1 MAGLATLFTRDF
13 FEIARNRL
21 NEDGIFVQWL
31 HSYQLDWPTLTLVG
45 RTFAEI
51 FPNSVLA
58 VTNPSGLG
66 RDFLLIG
73 FKGKDGLNPEYARQN
88 VAYAAQSGNVIL
100 TDPVVLYRQL
110 VSENLPALFGQGPV
124 HTDNR
129 PLLEFS
135 APRLMYR
142 SDDPAIFD
150 NLVKKRTLGET
161 SKNII
166 LHSNADV
173 DSRLAHAMYALS
185 VYKPFRNMVDPSE
198 LDSGQARQYIRK
210 VEKYCAENIVRPNIF
225 DEVLARLCLKV
236 QIHSLESR
244 LDEVPYKAASYT
256 MLGTLYSA
264 EGNADMA
271 IRYYSKS
278 LQIDGD
284 NAPVR
289 ASLGAVLVDQ
299 GRPDEA
305 IFHFMEA
312 LKIDPYYAATYNNLG
327 IALMNLGR
335 SDEGILHFQAAL
347 RLDPDYKDAL
357 KNLDRALARIG
368 TDAAGSGP

>member
-1 MAGLATLFTRDF
+1 LS
-13 FEIARNRL
+13 
-21 NEDGIFVQWL
+21 DGPLPKSF
-31 HSYQLDWPTLTLVG
+31 
-45 RTFAEI
+45 R
-51 FPNSVLA
+51 
-58 VTNPSGLG
+58 
-66 RDFLLIG
+66 RDFLLVG
-73 FKGKDGLNPEYARQN
+73 FKGNDGLNPEYARQN
-88 VAYAAQSGNVIL
+88 VAYSAQSGNVML

-110 VSENLPALFGQGPV
+110 VSEDLPALFGQGPV

-142 SDDPAIFD
+142 KDDPAIFD
-150 NLVKKRTLGET
+150 NLVKKRTLSDT
-161 SKNII
+161 SKDIILDPAIFDNLVKKRTLSDASKEII
-166 LHSNADV
+166 LHSNTDV

-198 LDSGQARQYIRK
+198 LDSRQARQYIRK
-210 VEKYCAENIVRPNIF
+210 VEQYCAENIVRPTIF
-225 DEVLARLCLKV
+225 DENLARLCLKV
-236 QIHSLESR
+236 QIHTLESK
-244 LDEVPYKAASYT
+244 LGEVPYKAASYA

-284 NAPVR
+284 NAPIH

-312 LKIDPYYAATYNNLG
+312 LKVDPYYAATYNNLG
-327 IALMNLGR
+327 VALMNLGR

-347 RLDPDYKDAL
+347 RLDPDYKDARN
-357 KNLDRALARIG
+357 NLVNALSRQG
-368 TDAAGSGP
+368 RQDESPVP